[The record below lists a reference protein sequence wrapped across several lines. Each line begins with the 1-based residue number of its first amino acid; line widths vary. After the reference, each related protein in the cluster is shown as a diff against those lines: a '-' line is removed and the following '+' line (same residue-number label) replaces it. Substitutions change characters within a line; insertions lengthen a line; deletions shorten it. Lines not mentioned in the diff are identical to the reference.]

1 MFFIP
6 KNKYSE
12 RQFIDTLNWPDS
24 FPYKPSVSFVA
35 WHDGQNLFL
44 EYEVEEQGTKAEV
57 NVPGQEV
64 YMDSCVECFIKPLEN
79 DPRYYNF
86 EWNAIGNL
94 AMACRT
100 GRNDPQPAPADVI
113 ASVGSV
119 STLGKEPFLEKNVGK
134 WTLKLKIPS
143 SALFNSGIDSFDGR
157 RMWMNLYKCGDGLK
171 VPHYV
176 TWQAVGTA
184 KPDYHRPEFFVPVV
198 FE

>member
-6 KNKYSE
+6 KNRYSE
-12 RQFIDTLNWPDS
+12 RQNIDTLNWPES
-24 FPYKPSVSFVA
+24 FPYKPQVSFVA
-35 WHDGQNLFL
+35 WHDGTNFFL

-57 NVPGQEV
+57 NVPGDEV
-64 YMDSCVECFIKPLEN
+64 YMDSCVECFIKPLQD
-79 DPRYYNF
+79 DPHYYNF

-100 GRNDPQPAPADVI
+100 GRQDPEHAPAAVI

-119 STLGKEPFLEKNVGK
+119 STLGSEPFTEKNVGK
-134 WTLKLKIPS
+134 WTLKVCIPA
-143 SALFNSGIDSFDGR
+143 SALFNSGIASFDGR
-157 RMWMNLYKCGDGLK
+157 RMQMNLYKCGDGLK

-176 TWQAVGTA
+176 TWQPVGTA
-184 KPDYHRPEFFVPVV
+184 KPDYHRPEFFVPVE